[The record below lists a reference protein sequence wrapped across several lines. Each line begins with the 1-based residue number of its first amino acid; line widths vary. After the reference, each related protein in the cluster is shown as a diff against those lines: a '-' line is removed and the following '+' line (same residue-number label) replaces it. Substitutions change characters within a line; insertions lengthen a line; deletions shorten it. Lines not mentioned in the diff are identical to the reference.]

1 MTVLPTISSAYVLA
15 FQFSSWY
22 PKFASNSIK
31 STVIRPLSAEFVE
44 YLNADGVIV
53 PEGSGLE
60 DTSVREYSS
69 VEPDEDVDEDEEEE
83 DAAKRY
89 AFPELDQQIRK
100 AIEEYGAVFPKLNF
114 SSPKDA
120 SWILPPSAPLKCTS
134 PADVYLLLKSS
145 DFISHDLSCDSVFDG
160 CAEPDSCRSLYNLEL
175 VLRKW
180 YSFDRGREC
189 RCFVRNDVL
198 LGISQRDM
206 NYYEFWNDP
215 PTQGTIIG
223 TVVRLWETV
232 IKPKWSSGQHY
243 TFDVLLTR
251 DLSRAHIVDF
261 NPYASRTDPLLFTY
275 DELWEIHEAGD
286 DEKLPVLR
294 IIDSRAHPAANTNA
308 PANQHNMVPFE
319 ALSIA
324 SGRDIDEFSQA
335 WQEEVKS
342 SLHDD

>member
-1 MTVLPTISSAYVLA
+1 MTVLPTITSTDVLA
-15 FQFSSWY
+15 CQFSSWY
-22 PKFASNSIK
+22 PRFASNSIK
-31 STVIRPLSAEFVE
+31 STVIRPLSVEFVE

-60 DTSVREYSS
+60 DTSVRDYFE
-69 VEPDEDVDEDEEEE
+69 EPDDEEEE
-83 DAAKRY
+83 EDTAQRY

-114 SSPKDA
+114 SSPRDA
-120 SWILPPSAPLKCTS
+120 SWILPPSSPLKCTS
-134 PADVYLLLKSS
+134 PADVYLLVKSS
-145 DFISHDLSCDSVFDG
+145 DFISHDLSYESVFDG
-160 CAEPDSCRSLYNLEL
+160 CTEPESSRPLYNLEL

-215 PTQGTIIG
+215 PTQRTIVR

-232 IKPKWSSGQHY
+232 IKPKWGSSKNY
-243 TFDVLLTR
+243 SFDVLLTR

-286 DEKLPVLR
+286 DGNLPV
-294 IIDSRAHPAANTNA
+294 IKTIDSRAHPAANTNA
-308 PANQHNMVPFE
+308 PANQHNMVP
-319 ALSIA
+319 
-324 SGRDIDEFSQA
+324 GRDIDEFAQV
-335 WQEEVKS
+335 WQQEVKS
-342 SLHDD
+342 GLHDD